1 MIAFAGW
8 PRFSQD
14 LLREE
19 PELRAR
25 VFADAAVRTA
35 VLEGFAENCCS
46 GKVTAVTLSLRL
58 TCDRCCERDVDRQNG
73 LVQMRAEV

>member
-1 MIAFAGW
+1 M
-8 PRFSQD
+8 
-14 LLREE
+14 
-19 PELRAR
+19 
-25 VFADAAVRTA
+25 FADAAVRTA

-58 TCDRCCERDVDRQNG
+58 TCDRCCERDVDRSNG